1 MDDKDLQTP
10 SQDASDSSNGIPRNI
25 IMPGAKPSA
34 SFSDPV
40 LQGGAT
46 FGQAETETSPVN
58 IIPVRQAPVAAP
70 VIEVQRTVQELSA
83 EIPEVDTEIKASPMN
98 AMPLH
103 ETLAGPVVK
112 VAPTSAIPLR
122 DIPVIKPRV
131 ADVPVA
137 MPVEM
142 ARPESPRLSYVPD
155 NEQAT
160 QETNVPDIEI
170 PALRT
175 YKNDIGRTVETDKIT
190 TAKILLAEQKK
201 QDKQKAFVPETSV
214 KKPKNI
220 LALLLGLLF
229 TAGAIGVVGFFVY
242 TKIIPKTPGI
252 TFNTSSFFL
261 FAFDREEPVDVGR
274 SKGEVFAN
282 VNTVIASAAQGKENA
297 YTDIVFYKN
306 DPVTEVASRISTTD
320 FFKLYEVEL
329 PTNIAR
335 SVSKD
340 FVYGLHKKGTNVEPF
355 VVIGLVDFENAFGS
369 MFAWEPTLAIDMKE
383 FFPRLQ
389 ELFADNPEVPLE
401 IPVATTTATSTNASS
416 TVATTVGTTTVAS
429 STPGVATST
438 ASTTVPAYK
447 PINRNVQF
455 VDVVL
460 ANRDTRALR
469 DENGTP
475 YFYYTFIDRDKILFA
490 QDPSLIPDIVRKIR
504 EKQLVR

>member
-1 MDDKDLQTP
+1 MDEKDLQLTP
-10 SQDASDSSNGIPRNI
+10 LEQTGPI
-25 IMPGAKPSA
+25 
-34 SFSDPV
+34 DP
-40 LQGGAT
+40 L
-46 FGQAETETSPVN
+46 
-58 IIPVRQAPVAAP
+58 
-70 VIEVQRTVQELSA
+70 
-83 EIPEVDTEIKASPMN
+83 
-98 AMPLH
+98 
-103 ETLAGPVVK
+103 
-112 VAPTSAIPLR
+112 
-122 DIPVIKPRV
+122 
-131 ADVPVA
+131 
-137 MPVEM
+137 
-142 ARPESPRLSYVPD
+142 
-155 NEQAT
+155 
-160 QETNVPDIEI
+160 PDIEI
-170 PALRT
+170 PTLRT

-201 QDKQKAFVPETSV
+201 QEKQKAFVPETSV

-242 TKIIPKTPGI
+242 TKLLPKTPEI

-261 FAFDREEPVDVGR
+261 FAFDKEELVDVAK
-274 SKGEVFAN
+274 SKSEVFAN
-282 VNTVIASAAQGKENA
+282 VNTVIASASQGKEGT
-297 YTDIVFYKN
+297 YTDIVFYKT
-306 DPVTEVASRISTTD
+306 DPVTEAASRISAAD

-335 SVSKD
+335 SISKD
-340 FVYGLHKKGTNVEPF
+340 FVYGLHKSGTTVEPF

-383 FFPRLQ
+383 FFPKLK

-401 IPVATTTATSTNASS
+401 IPVATTTATSTATS
-416 TVATTVGTTTVAS
+416 TAAVAS
-429 STPGVATST
+429 STPVAATST
-438 ASTTVPAYK
+438 ATTTVPAYK